1 MLFLIVLLSV
11 LVVVAFAVLLVKLWR
26 RSRTPGGGDPLEW
39 LDQFSTASYQPME
52 RLLDNHD
59 YRFLAAQPG
68 YQPHIAR
75 ELRRKRIGI
84 FHAYLGGMIRD
95 FHRLLKAARFIVVYS
110 PNDQSAFAAT
120 LWRLRLR
127 FYGSIFGVEARV
139 LLYMAGIGRVDASRL
154 LATLERM
161 QSYTQQLIPQ
171 FDAV

>member
-1 MLFLIVLLSV
+1 MLFIIVLLSV

-26 RSRTPGGGDPLEW
+26 RSRTPGGDPLEW
-39 LDQFSTASYQPME
+39 LDQFSAASYQPME

-59 YRFLAAQPG
+59 YRFLASQPG
-68 YQPHIAR
+68 YRPSIASR
-75 ELRRKRIGI
+75 LRRQRIGI

-139 LLYMAGIGRVDASRL
+139 LLYMAGIGQVDARRL